1 MELTRPGSRVAGRRR
16 GTVAR
21 QLTIGLLFLSPWLV
35 GFLALTAYPMLAS
48 IWYSFS
54 EFNIVTTPRW
64 VGTANYV
71 QALADPLV
79 KQALGNTLYMVVIGT
94 PIYQV
99 SAFLFASLL
108 NLRVRWQN
116 TFRTIYF
123 LPYLMPP
130 VAAALMWTFI
140 LNPRFGLV
148 NSLLSLVGITGPPWL
163 LSPLW
168 SKPALILMGVWSL
181 GSATLI
187 YLAALQDVPREL
199 YESAE
204 IDGAGRLARVWNIT
218 IPMITAVTLF
228 NVVMNIIGTF
238 QIFTTPYV
246 LAQTS
251 TGEGAGAAIRGAP
264 QGSMLFYTIY
274 LYANAF
280 TYLRMGYASA
290 LAWLLFLIIFV
301 FTVLVIRWSM
311 PRQPGV

>member
-1 MELTRPGSRVAGRRR
+1 MVRLGTIGQAWVYGGVVTDYDEGVSQEMELTRPGSRVAGRREE
-16 GTVAR
+16 TVAR

-108 NLRVRWQN
+108 DLRVRWQN

-148 NSLLSLVGITGPPWL
+148 KTPYCRWWALPGHHGCSVLCGP
-163 LSPLW
+163 
-168 SKPALILMGVWSL
+168 KPALILMGVWSL
-181 GSATLI
+181 GSA
-187 YLAALQDVPREL
+187 V
-199 YESAE
+199 
-204 IDGAGRLARVWNIT
+204 
-218 IPMITAVTLF
+218 
-228 NVVMNIIGTF
+228 
-238 QIFTTPYV
+238 
-246 LAQTS
+246 
-251 TGEGAGAAIRGAP
+251 
-264 QGSMLFYTIY
+264 
-274 LYANAF
+274 
-280 TYLRMGYASA
+280 
-290 LAWLLFLIIFV
+290 
-301 FTVLVIRWSM
+301 
-311 PRQPGV
+311 